1 MSCSPEEYADSIL
14 FAGFA
19 TATPLLLLNIGVFP
33 DDQTPIGV
41 CSLQFANICHKKRP
55 APNAN
60 SRYER
65 QLQRSVKENTLKL

>member
-1 MSCSPEEYADSIL
+1 MKNTPICIL

-19 TATPLLLLNIGVFP
+19 TVTPLLLLNIGVFP
-33 DDQTPIGV
+33 DDQTPSGG
-41 CSLQFANICHKKRP
+41 CSLGFANICDEQRP

-65 QLQRSVKENTLKL
+65 QP